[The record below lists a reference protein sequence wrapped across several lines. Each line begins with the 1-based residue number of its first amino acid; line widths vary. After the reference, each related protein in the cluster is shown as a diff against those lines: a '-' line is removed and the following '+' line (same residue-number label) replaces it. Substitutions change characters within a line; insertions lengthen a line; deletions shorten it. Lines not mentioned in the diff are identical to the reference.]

1 MKITSILPLFPEMVS
16 VYEINADNKKVL
28 KFLKGFKWAFRLS
41 AGGDSKAAGGD
52 SKAYSSTN
60 FILLE
65 KYPFLKK
72 KLEPCIQHH
81 IQNILKQQTNYRIT
95 TSWATR
101 IDPTGYAKIH
111 YHSNAWLSGVYYPE
125 GHENFKIRFHSPR
138 QSQWFDPPVEWN
150 PYNSTTWTLSI
161 KTNTVV
167 IFPSLLNHEL
177 LPNESN
183 KTRYSIAFNIF
194 PKGHIG
200 GTASDGE
207 VTL

>member
-1 MKITSILPLFPEMVS
+1 MKVTSILPLFSEMVS
-16 VYEINADNKKVL
+16 VYEIKVDNKKVL
-28 KFLKGFKWAFRLS
+28 KFLKHFKWALRLS
-41 AGGDSKAAGGD
+41 EGGD
-52 SKAYSSTN
+52 SKAYSSTD

-72 KLEPCIQHH
+72 KFEPCIQYH

-101 IDPTGYAKIH
+101 IDPTGYGRIH

-125 GHENFKIRFHSPR
+125 GHESFKIRFHTPKH
-138 QSQWFDPPVEWN
+138 SQWFDPPVEWN
-150 PYNSTTWTLSI
+150 PYNSNTWTLPL

-183 KTRYSIAFNIF
+183 KTRYSIAFNVL
-194 PKGHIG
+194 PKGHLG